1 LATSSAYAASAIEPV
16 TMFLTVGPERYS
28 APPVETWTMPSL
40 PASAN
45 PRIAAFTVCED
56 ETLIAG

>member
-1 LATSSAYAASAIEPV
+1 MSLI
-16 TMFLTVGPERYS
+16 VGPERYS
-28 APPVETWTMPSL
+28 APPVDTWMMPSA

-45 PRIAAFTVCED
+45 PCRAALRVCDD